1 MRGLDSLKR
10 WLEQHARAAIG
21 ALGRLARR
29 PAGSLMTTAVVGI
42 ALALPGGFLVG
53 LDNLETATDGWDGNP
68 RLSVFLEKDV
78 PEDQQARMA
87 DRLRAMDPILGVE
100 RIDPDTGLA
109 ELREQTGLAD
119 SLSLLD
125 DNPLPPVLDARLI
138 EGIGSNATDT
148 LLAEVQSMAGVDEIR
163 LDRLWLERLQA
174 LTSLAGRVVTL
185 VALLLGLTVALVVG
199 NTIRL
204 DIANARPEIEITK
217 LIGGTDGFVRRPFL
231 YAGLWYGL
239 AGGVL
244 AALLMS
250 IGVALITGPAG
261 QLAALY
267 DSGFVPAGP
276 GLSGTLALVATGG
289 GLGLLGA
296 WLAVGRHLADIEP
309 GH

>member
-42 ALALPGGFLVG
+42 ALVLPGGFLVG
-53 LDNLETATDGWDGNP
+53 LDNLEAATGGWDGNP